1 MAHPIVLS
9 RFKDILAA
17 SQGSGSEFQQDPLIV
32 IHAPNHFPYMSVAH
46 KLNMEV
52 LISSIDLTKG
62 LINKWDQIDRPV
74 ILLIEH
80 GEVEQVEAAV
90 TSRQRSQKF
99 YVFFVQ

>member
-1 MAHPIVLS
+1 MAHPIALD
-9 RFKDILAA
+9 RFKEILPAA
-17 SQGSGSEFQQDPLIV
+17 KGCGSEFQQDPLIV
-32 IHAPNHFPYMSVAH
+32 IHSPSHFPYMSVAH

-62 LINKWDQIDRPV
+62 LINKWDQVDRPI
-74 ILLIEH
+74 ILLVDH
-80 GEVEQVEAAV
+80 GEVEQIEATV